1 MAELD
6 AAGYEVH
13 VVTSPGPEVPD
24 LRARADEVH
33 LIRMERGISAWQ
45 DMKSMRAWVSL
56 LRRIRPTLI
65 IGGTPKAALFSMVAA
80 AIVRVPR
87 RVYFLQ
93 GLRLEG
99 TSGLNRQVLATMERL
114 TSACSHIVIAV
125 SPSLA
130 LAYKRARLPMRRRVA
145 IPHHGSSHGVDT
157 EYFRPMPRSVSLIR
171 SLGMDP
177 EVPIVAFLGRLTA
190 DKGLAELLQ
199 ASDIVREAGGKVQ
212 VLALGAQDEADS
224 ALIAWSVAQ
233 SKVRI
238 VIREDVPD
246 VRPYLACSDVVA
258 LPTRREGFPNVVLEA
273 AAMGVP
279 SVTTRATGAVDAVIP
294 GQTGLLVDVND
305 PAQLADALLTF
316 IENPELRRTMGAAAR
331 ERVLRDFQP
340 RDVARAVVRIALSG

>member
-1 MAELD
+1 MAPVRPVAVVSTTIARTVHDFYAELMAELD

-45 DMKSMRAWVSL
+45 DMKSIWAWVSL
-56 LRRIRPTLI
+56 LRRIRPALI

-99 TSGLNRQVLATMERL
+99 TPGLNRQVLATMERL
-114 TSACSHIVIAV
+114 TSVYSHVVIAV

-130 LAYKRARLPMRRRVA
+130 LAYKRARLSMRRRVV
-145 IPHHGSSHGVDT
+145 IPHHGSRHGVDT

-177 EVPIVAFLGRLTA
+177 DVPIVAFLGRLTA

-199 ASDIVREAGGKVQ
+199 ASDIVQEAGGKVQ

-224 ALIAWSVAQ
+224 ALIARSIAQ

-238 VIREDVPD
+238 VIRENVSD

-305 PAQLADALLTF
+305 PA
-316 IENPELRRTMGAAAR
+316 
-331 ERVLRDFQP
+331 
-340 RDVARAVVRIALSG
+340 